1 MPQSTQPGIPP
12 PLLLPLDTLSG
23 CFLSPA
29 CGLCLM
35 ALPRLV
41 AAVVVVVATVVVVI
55 VTVVVAI
62 VVAAVFSFVFGCKTV
77 TNATT
82 LLPATSH
89 NPAAPPPS
97 PLLLVLLPSVRQQ
110 EVRIRREGRGAG
122 CLLTK
127 CKSKQR
133 HRRLLMAVVLFACC
147 SFCCNCLRICCNLIF
162 YYKIIC
168 TNICSMRILFHAQ
181 TRTHMHMHIVSWPD
195 WWLQLKTIKVESL

>member
-12 PLLLPLDTLSG
+12 PLRLPLDTLSG

-41 AAVVVVVATVVVVI
+41 AAVVVATHVVVVVATVVVVI

-89 NPAAPPPS
+89 NPS
-97 PLLLVLLPSVRQQ
+97 P
-110 EVRIRREGRGAG
+110 
-122 CLLTK
+122 
-127 CKSKQR
+127 
-133 HRRLLMAVVLFACC
+133 
-147 SFCCNCLRICCNLIF
+147 
-162 YYKIIC
+162 
-168 TNICSMRILFHAQ
+168 
-181 TRTHMHMHIVSWPD
+181 
-195 WWLQLKTIKVESL
+195 